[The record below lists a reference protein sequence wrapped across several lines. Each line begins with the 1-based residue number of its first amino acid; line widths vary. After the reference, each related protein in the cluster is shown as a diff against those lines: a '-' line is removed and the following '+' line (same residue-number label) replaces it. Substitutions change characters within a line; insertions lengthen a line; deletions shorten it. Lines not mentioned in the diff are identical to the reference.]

1 MRSDEKYNNP
11 PGKTKCC
18 LETEVYV
25 FNESILHPYPAGVLT
40 KNINSNGMILR
51 CVFDCSTMQA
61 ERILAKVYAKTEIEL
76 LLLLQQSKV

>member
-25 FNESILHPYPAGVLT
+25 FNEPILHPYPAGVLT
-40 KNINSNGMILR
+40 KNINSNGMIL
-51 CVFDCSTMQA
+51 CYYNIFMVNIPYSQ
-61 ERILAKVYAKTEIEL
+61 
-76 LLLLQQSKV
+76 